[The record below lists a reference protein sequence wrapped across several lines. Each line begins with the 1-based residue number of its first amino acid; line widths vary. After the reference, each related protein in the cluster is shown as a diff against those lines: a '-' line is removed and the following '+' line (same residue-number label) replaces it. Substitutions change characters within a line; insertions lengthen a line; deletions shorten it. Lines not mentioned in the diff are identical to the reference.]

1 MADGYSKVHGNSFAI
16 IDSFWQY
23 GSPMGSCL
31 RCNWRNIDL
40 RLGAFFNTTRRKTKE
55 RRIVWEQ

>member
-1 MADGYSKVHGNSFAI
+1 MADGYSKVYGNSFAI

-31 RCNWRNIDL
+31 RCIGCSINL
-40 RLGAFFNTTRRKTKE
+40 MLGALFNRKG
-55 RRIVWEQ
+55 

>member
-1 MADGYSKVHGNSFAI
+1 MADGYSKIYGNSFAI

-31 RCNWRNIDL
+31 RCIGGTLTLCWGLYLIEKDSNQKK
-40 RLGAFFNTTRRKTKE
+40 GE
-55 RRIVWEQ
+55 

>member
-1 MADGYSKVHGNSFAI
+1 MADGYSKIYGNSFAI

-31 RCNWRNIDL
+31 RVV
-40 RLGAFFNTTRRKTKE
+40 LGAALTLCWGLYLIEKDSNQKKGE
-55 RRIVWEQ
+55 